1 MYLAE
6 LFLKTLDGKFDP
18 VTAQAAL
25 ETCNRELCERMD
37 GIVDEIDCLHY
48 FFNTDANDEI
58 ISPND
63 RYQELIDFWDV
74 YRGFDEEIS
83 EEVQKNVWILQMV
96 YEADCN
102 RILWEKKERMKRMS
116 PEQICSLNMLCKEFE
131 DKIGKKN
138 LVLLRQEKSRFKV
151 WKNFEL
157 RGFDGEQCIPEREF
171 AENELIKMLQYGGM
185 AILIVGRNGLTPRRY
200 YGYRLYSNGYEKVEE
215 KEIESLKTKLTEKN
229 IIFDNRRRIRDDYHM
244 KRKGY
249 YL

>member
-6 LFLKTLDGKFDP
+6 LFLKTLDGKYDP

-83 EEVQKNVWILQMV
+83 EEVQKNMWILQMV

-102 RILWEKKERMKRMS
+102 RVLWEKKERMKRMS

-131 DKIGKKN
+131 DKIGKKE
-138 LVLLRQEKSRFKV
+138 LVILR
-151 WKNFEL
+151 
-157 RGFDGEQCIPEREF
+157 RE
-171 AENELIKMLQYGGM
+171 
-185 AILIVGRNGLTPRRY
+185 RNGFQIWKKMELP
-200 YGYRLYSNGYEKVEE
+200 V
-215 KEIESLKTKLTEKN
+215 
-229 IIFDNRRRIRDDYHM
+229 
-244 KRKGY
+244 
-249 YL
+249 